1 MLVRLPAGMMLARG
15 LVGARSR
22 RYGSMTTSS
31 TIARWKYWPALR
43 SAAFLVAVLAVI
55 GLSAHGSQ
63 RVWRENGLRS
73 LQAINE
79 PRVELIANAV
89 HAEVNRQDHLPVV
102 LALDA
107 DVRAA
112 LRAPPDGALLGQ
124 VSSKLARII
133 SEADTRA
140 LYVVGL
146 NGTVLAAAS
155 SNPSETFVGRNLT
168 DRSYFMKAV

>member
-1 MLVRLPAGMMLARG
+1 
-15 LVGARSR
+15 
-22 RYGSMTTSS
+22 MTRSS
-31 TIARWKYWPALR
+31 TIAGKHWPSLR
-43 SAAFLVAVLAVI
+43 PAAFLVAALAVI
-55 GLSAHGSQ
+55 GLSAYGSQ
-63 RVWRENGLRS
+63 RLWRENGLRS

-140 LYVVGL
+140 LYVV
-146 NGTVLAAAS
+146 
-155 SNPSETFVGRNLT
+155 
-168 DRSYFMKAV
+168 